1 MEIEKFV
8 QKLVKTHHTSCP
20 FELAKALNIEIW
32 YVTLPNSTYGFI
44 HRVLRRKYIALN
56 SEHSEEIQRFT
67 CAHELG
73 HYFFDKGTGYYFIEQ
88 HTLFH
93 PGKYERRAN
102 RFAVTLLTHHSTSVE
117 GETIENYFKRNQIPQ
132 EIIGNY

>member
-8 QKLVKTHHTSCP
+8 QKLIKKYHTTCP
-20 FELAKALNIEIW
+20 FELAAALNIEIW
-32 YVTLPNSTYGFI
+32 YEDLSPSTYGFI
-44 HRVLRRKYIALN
+44 YRVLRRKYIALN
-56 SEHSEEIQRFT
+56 RNHSIETQRFT

-102 RFAVTLLTHHSTSVE
+102 HFAVTLLTQESE
-117 GETIENYFKRNQIPQ
+117 IFDGETIENYFKRNQIPQ